1 METTDKTFLE
11 MQQQMQQLREK
22 LESQKIVNERILRRS
37 CGRTVDRLRIKS
49 NAPIVAGIAGLALI
63 PFLHH
68 LGFSPLLLIVTGV
81 FLIAGIVATL
91 ITKQYIPNLN
101 KDLVTA
107 TTELT
112 KFRKINA
119 DWYKY
124 GYGVP
129 FLLVWL
135 GILIWDVVKN
145 LQLGGPELYG
155 FLCGSAIGLVIGLVL
170 GLKNR
175 RDILDASDD
184 LLAQIEE
191 LKG

>member
-1 METTDKTFLE
+1 METNDNTFLE

-37 CGRTVDRLRIKS
+37 CGRTIDRLRFKS
-49 NAPIVAGIAGLALI
+49 NAPIFAGLGGLALI
-63 PFLHH
+63 PALHH
-68 LGFSPLLLIVTGV
+68 LGFSPLFLIFTGV
-81 FLIAGIVATL
+81 FMIAGIVATL

-124 GYGVP
+124 GIP

-135 GILIWDVVKN
+135 GILLWDVIKN
-145 LQLGGPELYG
+145 LQLGGSELYG
-155 FLCGSAIGLVIGLVL
+155 FICGASIGLVAGLFL

-184 LLAQIEE
+184 LLGQIEE